1 MSLRRLSGQSTAEY
15 AIILAVVIGAAVAM
29 QVYVKRGLQAKQKGA
44 VDVFT
49 GLQGNFTEEGK
60 TATFGKLSQYEPYYA
75 ESNYQRYQQNVEREH
90 MGGGKIEKEKV
101 TDITA
106 TKGYQAQHN
115 ATEKTDLEQQWK
127 EE

>member
-29 QVYVKRGLQAKQKGA
+29 QAYVKRGLQAKQKGA

-49 GLQGNFTEEGK
+49 GVQGTFKEETTGK

-75 ESNYQRYQQNVEREH
+75 ESDYQRYQQNVEREH

-106 TKGYQAQHN
+106 TKGYQAQKT
-115 ATEKTDLEQQWK
+115 ATDKTDLEKQW
-127 EE
+127 E